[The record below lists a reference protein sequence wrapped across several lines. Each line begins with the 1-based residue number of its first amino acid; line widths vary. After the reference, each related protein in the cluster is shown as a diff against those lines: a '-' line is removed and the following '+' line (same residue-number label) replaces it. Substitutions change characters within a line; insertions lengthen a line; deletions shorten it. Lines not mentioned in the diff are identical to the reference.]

1 MASPLTKRL
10 PREFRNNLGKYLG
23 MFLLLALAIAFTTG
37 FLVAASSIE
46 AIGNGMRDDY
56 NSEDGHFATT
66 CKADDDA
73 IEAVEALG

>member
-46 AIGNGMRDDY
+46 AIGNGMRD
-56 NSEDGHFATT
+56 
-66 CKADDDA
+66 
-73 IEAVEALG
+73 ALR